1 MVIFKKK
8 MSSKPSNQK
17 TILSEAFLSFSG
29 MTLGSVFRYIFSIVM
44 ARFLGAQMLGIYSL
58 GNALTRIA
66 EIFALMGLDNGVLRF
81 VSRDPENKENVKNSI
96 YSSLKFGYL
105 SSIITS
111 IILFFCAE
119 SIVNNFLNED
129 KFLII
134 VIKIFALS
142 LPFSVLTLISSSA
155 TQAFKILKYK
165 IFVNQIVNPLTL
177 LIAFLTSNY
186 LFGPELSILI
196 PTILSAVVGL
206 VFITKFLRNFTEIN
220 FNHLIK
226 SDINKEIL
234 RFSIPLMFV
243 SAIGIIMHWVDILML
258 GILSSVDDVGMYHP
272 IDRTAGLVRM
282 ILFAF
287 AGIFAPIFSENYF
300 KKNVAG
306 MKESYQ
312 SSSKY
317 ILMFSLPV
325 FIFLFVFA
333 SPMLL
338 LFGSDFQNADISLL
352 FGLEFQNADVL
363 KILLTGIFIQTIFG
377 LGSSTLSMSGNTKY
391 NLFNV
396 LITLFIN
403 IFLNYMLIPDYK
415 ILGAALSTTI
425 ALFILSILR
434 FTENIVLMNLNLFSI
449 RLLKP
454 VLSGIITFLIINY
467 LMTVFSNLFM
477 LESVFNLIVYLLTNF
492 IIVCLIYFF
501 IYYLMG
507 FDKEDQDLISSFK
520 ARLI

>member
-1 MVIFKKK
+1 
-8 MSSKPSNQK
+8 MSNKLSSQK

-58 GNALTRIA
+58 GNAVTRIA

-81 VSRDPENKENVKNSI
+81 VSRDTENTENVKNSI
-96 YSSLKFGYL
+96 YSSLKFGFL
-105 SSIITS
+105 SSIIIS
-111 IILFFCAE
+111 IILFCSAE
-119 SIVNNFLNED
+119 FIVNNLLNED
-129 KFLII
+129 NFLVI

-142 LPFSVLTLISSSA
+142 LPFSVLTLISSFA

-177 LIAFLTSNY
+177 LIAFLASYHFLGTK
-186 LFGPELSILI
+186 LSILI
-196 PTILSAVVGL
+196 PTVVSAVVGL
-206 VFITKFLRNFTEIN
+206 VFITKFLSYFTDIN
-220 FNHLIK
+220 FKNLIK
-226 SDINKEIL
+226 EDFNKEIL

-243 SAIGIIMHWVDILML
+243 SAIGIIMHWVDIVML
-258 GILSSVDDVGMYHP
+258 GILSNATDVGMYHP

-287 AGIFAPIFSENYF
+287 AGIFAPIFSEHYF
-300 KKNVAG
+300 KKNMLG

-317 ILMFSLPV
+317 ILTFSLPV

-333 SPMLL
+333 NPMLL
-338 LFGSDFQNADISLL
+338 LFGS
-352 FGLEFQNADVL
+352 EFQNAVAL

-377 LGSSTLSMSGNTKY
+377 LGSSTLSMSGNTKF

-396 LITLFIN
+396 SIALILN
-403 IFLNYMLIPDYK
+403 ISLNYILIPQYD
-415 ILGAALSTTI
+415 IVGAALATAI

-434 FTENIVLMNLNLFSI
+434 FVENIVLMKLNLFSI
-449 RLLKP
+449 KLLKP
-454 VLSGIITFLIINY
+454 IISGSITFLVINY
-467 LMTVFSNLFM
+467 LRTIFSNLFS
-477 LESVFNLIVYLLTNF
+477 LESIFNLIVYLVAHFML
-492 IIVCLIYFF
+492 VCLIYFS
-501 IYYLMG
+501 IYFLMG
-507 FDKEDQDLISSFK
+507 FDKEDKELISSFK
-520 ARLI
+520 TRLN

>member
-1 MVIFKKK
+1 
-8 MSSKPSNQK
+8 MSNKSSSQK

-58 GNALTRIA
+58 GNAVTRIA

-81 VSRDPENKENVKNSI
+81 VSRDTENKENVKNSI
-96 YSSLKFGYL
+96 YSSLKLGFL
-105 SSIITS
+105 SSIIIS
-111 IILFFCAE
+111 IILFCSAE
-119 SIVNNFLNED
+119 LIVNNLLNED
-129 KFLII
+129 NFLII

-142 LPFSVLTLISSSA
+142 LPFSVLTLISSFA

-177 LIAFLTSNY
+177 LIAFLASYHFLGTK
-186 LFGPELSILI
+186 LSILI
-196 PTILSAVVGL
+196 PTVISAVVGL
-206 VFITKFLRNFTEIN
+206 VFITKFLSNFSDIN

-226 SDINKEIL
+226 SDVNKEIL

-243 SAIGIIMHWVDILML
+243 SAIGIIMHWVDIIML
-258 GILSSVDDVGMYHP
+258 GILSNATDVGMYHP

-287 AGIFAPIFSENYF
+287 AGIFAPIFSEHYF
-300 KKNVAG
+300 NNNISG

-317 ILMFSLPV
+317 ILMFSFPV

-333 SPMLL
+333 NPMLL
-338 LFGSDFQNADISLL
+338 LFGS
-352 FGLEFQNADVL
+352 EFQNADAL
-363 KILLTGIFIQTIFG
+363 KILLIGIFIQTIFG
-377 LGSSTLSMSGNTKY
+377 LGSSTLSMSGNTKF

-396 LITLFIN
+396 LIALILN
-403 IFLNYMLIPDYK
+403 ISLNYILIPQYG
-415 ILGAALSTTI
+415 IVGAALATTL

-434 FTENIVLMNLNLFSI
+434 FVENIVLMKLNLFSI
-449 RLLKP
+449 KLLKP
-454 VLSGIITFLIINY
+454 IISGSITFLSINY
-467 LMTVFSNLFM
+467 LRSIFSNLFS
-477 LESVFNLIVYLLTNF
+477 LDSIFNLIVYLACHF
-492 IIVCLIYFF
+492 ILVCIIYFT

-507 FDKEDQDLISSFK
+507 FDKEDKDLISSFK
-520 ARLI
+520 ARLT

>member
-1 MVIFKKK
+1 

-17 TILSEAFLSFSG
+17 TILSEAFISFSG

-58 GNALTRIA
+58 GNAVTRIA

-81 VSRDPENKENVKNSI
+81 VSRDTENSENVNNSI
-96 YSSLKFGYL
+96 YSSLKAGLL
-105 SSIITS
+105 SSIIIS
-111 IILFFCAE
+111 IILFLSADF
-119 SIVNNFLNED
+119 IVNNLLNED
-129 KFLII
+129 KFLIT
-134 VIKIFALS
+134 VIKVFAIS
-142 LPFSVLTLISSSA
+142 LPFSVLTLISSFA

-177 LIAFLTSNY
+177 LIGFLASYY
-186 LFGPELSILI
+186 LLGTKLSILI
-196 PTILSAVVGL
+196 PTVTSAVSL
-206 VFITKFLRNFTEIN
+206 KNIIN
-220 FNHLIK
+220 SK
-226 SDINKEIL
+226 VDEEIL

-243 SAIGIIMHWVDILML
+243 SAIGIIMHWVDIVML
-258 GILSSVDDVGMYHP
+258 GVLSSAIDVGMYHP

-287 AGIFAPIFSENYF
+287 AGIFAPIFSEHYF
-300 KKNVAG
+300 NKNIPG

-338 LFGSDFQNADISLL
+338 LFGSEFDNA
-352 FGLEFQNADVL
+352 FAL

-377 LGSSTLSMSGNTKY
+377 LGSSTLSMSGNTSI
-391 NLFNV
+391 NLINV
-396 LITLFIN
+396 SIALILN
-403 IFLNYMLIPDYK
+403 ISLNYILIPLYG
-415 ILGAALSTTI
+415 IVGAALSTAI

-434 FTENIVLMNLNLFSI
+434 FIENIVLMKLNLFSI
-449 RLLKP
+449 KLIKP
-454 VLSGIITFLIINY
+454 IVSGIITFLIYSNAKNIF
-467 LMTVFSNLFM
+467 LNLFS
-477 LESVFNLIVYLLTNF
+477 LDSILGLIVYLLVHFALVLLTYF
-492 IIVCLIYFF
+492 LIYF
-501 IYYLMG
+501 LMG
-507 FDKEDQDLISSFK
+507 FDEEDKELINSFK
-520 ARLI
+520 TKLI